1 MSIIYMKYFKSNVSD
16 INFKIEFSLDAH
28 LMPYVVSMTV
38 IAHCDARVVYSKQN
52 Y

>member
-1 MSIIYMKYFKSNVSD
+1 MKYFVSKVRD
-16 INFKIEFSLDAH
+16 INFKIEFSLETH
-28 LMPYVVSMTV
+28 LIPYVVSMTT